1 MIFVPEFILVFA
13 AIVLVFSKNILKK
26 DNWIPA
32 AALAALG
39 LAFLWRLG
47 TAGQEASLG
56 DFFVF
61 NNFSWYFDLIYLAVA
76 MASVIF
82 SFSISKDRNIFFS
95 LMLIGTAGMMLL
107 TKSRDILA
115 LFLSIEL
122 IALSLYSL
130 VAFGKSAR
138 GGSAFGGE
146 ENRLEGGI
154 KFFVLNVFASALLI
168 LGLGIIFALT
178 GATQFAEISA
188 NFAPSDALPMLAGIV
203 FILAGLG
210 FKMGI
215 FPFNFWLPDVYEAA
229 PIGITALLAGAS
241 KKAAFGA
248 VALLLVLGLGGLVSF
263 WAGLFTL
270 LAVGTLL
277 FGHLGAIWQSNFR
290 RFLAYSIIGQ
300 SGFMMMGLAAPSV
313 LGLTGLLFH
322 ILTHALAIAGIFAIM
337 AFLEAK
343 GIFEIHALDG
353 LGKRSPFLAVA
364 LTIFLASLG
373 GVPLL
378 AGFVSK
384 FVLLSAAISMGLVM
398 LAVFAVLASIIS
410 IFFYFKIVRSMF
422 AGKTQA
428 KPLEVPIL
436 TSIIVSMPL
445 IPIFL
450 LGIFPG
456 QVIGFLSQTVNYI
469 II

>member
-1 MIFVPEFILVFA
+1 MNNGIIFVPEFILVLS
-13 AIVLVFSKNILKK
+13 AIVLIFSKNILKN
-26 DNWIPA
+26 DNWIPM

-39 LAFLWRLG
+39 LAFFWRLG
-47 TAGQEASLG
+47 TVGQTASLG
-56 DFFVF
+56 GFFVF

-76 MASVIF
+76 MVSVIF

-95 LMLIGTAGMMLL
+95 LVLIGTAGMMLL

-130 VAFGKSAR
+130 VAFGKDER
-138 GGSAFGGE
+138 K
-146 ENRLEGGI
+146 LEAGI
-154 KFFVLNVFASALLI
+154 KYFILNVFASALLI

-178 GATQFAEISA
+178 GATQFSQIS
-188 NFAPSDALPMLAGIV
+188 NNLTQQMALPLLAGIV

-248 VALLLVLGLGGLVSF
+248 VALLLVLCLGSLAPF

-322 ILTHALAIAGIFAIM
+322 ILTHALAIIGIFAIM

-343 GIFEIHALDG
+343 GIFEIHALDS

-378 AGFVSK
+378 AGFASK
-384 FVLLSAAISMGLVM
+384 FVLLSATIGMGLLM

-410 IFFYFKIVRSMF
+410 IFFYFTIVRSMF
-422 AGKTQA
+422 AGQTQA
-428 KPLEVPIL
+428 KILEVPIL
-436 TSIIVSMPL
+436 TSVIVSASL

-450 LGIFPG
+450 FGIFPG
-456 QVIGFLSQTVNYI
+456 QVIGFLSQTI
-469 II
+469 

>member
-1 MIFVPEFILVFA
+1 MVFVPEFFLVII

-26 DNWIPA
+26 DDWIPV

-39 LAFLWRLG
+39 FAFFWRLG
-47 TAGQEASLG
+47 TIGQTAWLG
-56 DFFVF
+56 NFFVS
-61 NNFSWYFDLIYLAVA
+61 NDFSWYFDLIYLGVV
-76 MASVIF
+76 MVSTVL
-82 SFSISKDRNIFFS
+82 SFSILKDRNIFFS
-95 LMLIGTAGMMLL
+95 LMLIGTVGMMLL

-130 VAFGKSAR
+130 VAFGKDERKMEA
-138 GGSAFGGE
+138 
-146 ENRLEGGI
+146 GI
-154 KFFVLNVFASALLI
+154 KYFILNVFASAFLI
-168 LGLGIIFALT
+168 LGLGIVLILT
-178 GATQFAEISA
+178 GATQFSEISNNLTTQMA
-188 NFAPSDALPMLAGIV
+188 MPMLAGIV

-210 FKMGI
+210 FKMGV

-229 PIGITALLAGAS
+229 PIGITTVLAGTS

-248 VALLLVLGLGGLVSF
+248 VTLLLVLGLGSLVPF

-270 LAVGTLL
+270 LAVATLL

-322 ILTHALAIAGIFAIM
+322 ILTHALAIVGIFAIM

-343 GIFEIHALDG
+343 GMFEIHALDG
-353 LGKRSPFLAVA
+353 LGKRNPFLAVA
-364 LTIFLASLG
+364 LTILLASLG

-384 FVLLSAAISMGLVM
+384 FILLSAAISMGLLM

-422 AGKTQA
+422 AGKTEA

-436 TSIIVSMPL
+436 TSIIISASL
-445 IPIFL
+445 ISIIM

-456 QVIGFLSQTVNYI
+456 QVIGFLSQTINHFI
-469 II
+469 I

>member
-1 MIFVPEFILVFA
+1 MNNGMIFVPEFILVFA

-61 NNFSWYFDLIYLAVA
+61 NNFSWYFDLFYLAVA

-82 SFSISKDRNIFFS
+82 SFSISNDRNIFFS
-95 LMLIGTAGMMLL
+95 L
-107 TKSRDILA
+107 
-115 LFLSIEL
+115 EL

-300 SGFMMMGLAAPSV
+300 SGFMMMGLAAPSA

-322 ILTHALAIAGIFAIM
+322 ILTHALAIIA
-337 AFLEAK
+337 
-343 GIFEIHALDG
+343 
-353 LGKRSPFLAVA
+353 
-364 LTIFLASLG
+364 
-373 GVPLL
+373 
-378 AGFVSK
+378 
-384 FVLLSAAISMGLVM
+384 
-398 LAVFAVLASIIS
+398 
-410 IFFYFKIVRSMF
+410 
-422 AGKTQA
+422 
-428 KPLEVPIL
+428 
-436 TSIIVSMPL
+436 
-445 IPIFL
+445 
-450 LGIFPG
+450 
-456 QVIGFLSQTVNYI
+456 
-469 II
+469 

>member
-1 MIFVPEFILVFA
+1 MVFVPEFFLVII
-13 AIVLVFSKNILKK
+13 AIVLVFSKNVLKK
-26 DNWIPA
+26 DDWIPL
-32 AALAALG
+32 AALVALG
-39 LAFLWRLG
+39 LAFFWRLG
-47 TAGQEASLG
+47 TFGQMASLG
-56 DFFVF
+56 DFFVL
-61 NNFSWYFDLIYLAVA
+61 NDFSWYFDLIYLGVA
-76 MASVIF
+76 IVSAIF

-95 LMLIGTAGMMLL
+95 LMLIGAAGMMLL

-130 VAFGKSAR
+130 VAFGKDER
-138 GGSAFGGE
+138 K
-146 ENRLEGGI
+146 LEAGI
-154 KFFVLNVFASALLI
+154 KYFILNVFASALLI
-168 LGLGIIFALT
+168 LGLGIVFALT
-178 GATQFAEISA
+178 GATRFSEIS
-188 NFAPSDALPMLAGIV
+188 NNLTTQMALPMLAGIV

-229 PIGITALLAGAS
+229 PIGITTLLAGAS

-248 VALLLVLGLGGLVSF
+248 VALLLVLGLGGFVPF

-270 LAVGTLL
+270 LAVATLL

-322 ILTHALAIAGIFAIM
+322 ILTHAIAIIGIFAIM
-337 AFLEAK
+337 AFLETK
-343 GIFEIHALDG
+343 GMFEIHALDG

-364 LTIFLASLG
+364 LTVLLASLG
-373 GVPLL
+373 GVPFL

-384 FVLLSAAISMGLVM
+384 FILLSAAIGMGLVM
-398 LAVFAVLASIIS
+398 LAVFALLASIIS

-428 KPLEVPIL
+428 KPLKVPIL
-436 TSIIVSMPL
+436 TSAIVSASL
-445 IPIFL
+445 ISIIM

-456 QVIGFLSQTVNYI
+456 QVIEFLVRVVSNLQ
-469 II
+469 

>member
-1 MIFVPEFILVFA
+1 MIFVPEFLLVIA
-13 AIVLVFSKNILKK
+13 AVVLIFSKNVLKK

-39 LAFLWRLG
+39 LAFFWRLG
-47 TAGQEASLG
+47 TVGQESSLG
-56 DFFVF
+56 DFFVS
-61 NNFSWYFDLIYLAVA
+61 NDFSWYFDLIYLGVA
-76 MASVIF
+76 AAAVIF

-130 VAFGKSAR
+130 VAFGKDER
-138 GGSAFGGE
+138 K
-146 ENRLEGGI
+146 LEAGI
-154 KFFVLNVFASALLI
+154 KYFILNVFASALLI
-168 LGLGIIFALT
+168 LGLGIVFVLT
-178 GATQFAEISA
+178 GATQFSEIG
-188 NFAPSDALPMLAGIV
+188 NNLTQQMALPLLAGIV

-229 PIGITALLAGAS
+229 PIGITTLLAGAS

-248 VALLLVLGLGGLVSF
+248 VALLFVLGLGGLVPF

-270 LAVGTLL
+270 LAVATLL

-322 ILTHALAIAGIFAIM
+322 ILTHALAIIGIFAIM

-428 KPLEVPIL
+428 KILEVPIL
-436 TSIIVSMPL
+436 TSIIVSISL
-445 IPIFL
+445 ILIFL

-456 QVIGFLSQTVNYI
+456 QVIGFLSQTINYI

>member
-1 MIFVPEFILVFA
+1 MNNGMIFVPEFILVFA
-13 AIVLVFSKNILKK
+13 AIVLIFSKNILKK

-32 AALAALG
+32 AALAVLG
-39 LAFLWRLG
+39 LAFFWRLG
-47 TAGQEASLG
+47 TVGQTASLG

-61 NNFSWYFDLIYLAVA
+61 NNFSWYFDLIYLGVA
-76 MASVIF
+76 MVSVIF
-82 SFSISKDRNIFFS
+82 SFSISKDRNIFFM
-95 LMLIGTAGMMLL
+95 LLLIGAAGMMFL

-130 VAFGKSAR
+130 VAFGKEEKKIEA
-138 GGSAFGGE
+138 GIKYFILNVVASAF
-146 ENRLEGGI
+146 
-154 KFFVLNVFASALLI
+154 LI
-168 LGLGIIFALT
+168 LGLGIVFALT
-178 GATQFAEISA
+178 GFTQFAEISA

-203 FILAGLG
+203 FILACLG

-229 PIGITALLAGAS
+229 PIGITTLLAGAS

-248 VALLLVLGLGGLVSF
+248 VALLLVFGLGGLVPF
-263 WAGLFTL
+263 WAGFFTL
-270 LAVGTLL
+270 LAVATLL

-300 SGFMMMGLAAPSV
+300 SRFMIMGLAVPSA

-378 AGFVSK
+378 AGFASK
-384 FVLLSAAISMGLVM
+384 FVLLSATIGMGLVM
-398 LAVFAVLASIIS
+398 LAVFSVLASIIS

-456 QVIGFLSQTVNYI
+456 QVIGFLSQTINYI